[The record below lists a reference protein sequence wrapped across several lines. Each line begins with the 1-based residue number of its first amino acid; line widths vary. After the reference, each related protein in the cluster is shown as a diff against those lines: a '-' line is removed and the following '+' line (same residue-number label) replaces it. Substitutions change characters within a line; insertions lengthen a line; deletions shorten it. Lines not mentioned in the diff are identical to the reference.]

1 MHEFWSEIEQKIS
14 FTGLTVTKTAPQF
27 HFQLGSPELI
37 LEINEE
43 SKLALFVT
51 YFSDSLVIVIRPSLM
66 RYNVSIDKVNC
77 NVGHNDGEPV
87 DTRY

>member
-27 HFQLGSPELI
+27 HFQLGSPEFN
-37 LEINEE
+37 EINEE

-51 YFSDSLVIVIRPSLM
+51 YFFDTLVIVIEPSLV
-66 RYNVSIDKVNC
+66 RYDVSIDKLNC